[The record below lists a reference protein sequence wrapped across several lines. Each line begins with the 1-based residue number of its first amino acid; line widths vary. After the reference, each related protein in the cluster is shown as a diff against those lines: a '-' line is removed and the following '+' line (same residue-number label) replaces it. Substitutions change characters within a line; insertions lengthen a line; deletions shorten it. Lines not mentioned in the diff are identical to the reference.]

1 MDLFKF
7 TTFFGIILIT
17 LGTLFLLNRSSLNK
31 IIRDFPRSKAMAF
44 SLMTIGLVWFIY
56 RHILNLSEAD
66 FGDYKMIIMA
76 ITLFIFA
83 SSFIFTKD
91 FLAVR
96 GLSIIL
102 LLFAREALDAA
113 YLQEP
118 VARLYF
124 VSLTYIM
131 IIFALYFGA
140 WPYRLRDFNNWLFK
154 FETRSRNFGYCIF
167 ISGIIMLASTLKY

>member
-1 MDLFKF
+1 
-7 TTFFGIILIT
+7 
-17 LGTLFLLNRSSLNK
+17 
-31 IIRDFPRSKAMAF
+31 
-44 SLMTIGLVWFIY
+44 
-56 RHILNLSEAD
+56 
-66 FGDYKMIIMA
+66 MIIMA

-124 VSLTYIM
+124 VSLTYV
-131 IIFALYFGA
+131 IIVFALYFGA

-154 FETRSRNFGYCIF
+154 FETRSRNFAYCIF